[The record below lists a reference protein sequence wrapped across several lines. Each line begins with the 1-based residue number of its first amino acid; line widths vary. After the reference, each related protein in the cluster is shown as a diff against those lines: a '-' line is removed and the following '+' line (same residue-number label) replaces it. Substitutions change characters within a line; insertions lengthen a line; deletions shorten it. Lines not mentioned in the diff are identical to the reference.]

1 MWNNLKFLLPLL
13 IIGLSFS
20 CRTIKP
26 VNGGAPIKILNTKK
40 LMDSIHHHE
49 PKMKWAKFKADAKF
63 TYKEE
68 ESEVTLNFRI
78 KRDSLIWVNVS
89 SFGVKAARAFFEK
102 DSIKGQFEFP
112 KKSYFFGTFEDFEK
126 KYNITLS
133 YFLIEDFLLGNSYI
147 NHLTEKN
154 SAHYKKGQYHLFSH
168 RKRKTNRV
176 TSHKAKKSPEYI
188 YSSWVNPRNYKCDS
202 ITIIFPENN
211 VEININYKEWVE
223 KDNAYF
229 PTKLSIL
236 FKPDNYRLDLE
247 YKSIRFNT
255 PLKFPR
261 LKINENYEEIKLD
274 EN

>member
-13 IIGLSFS
+13 IIGFSFS

-89 SFGVKAARAFFEK
+89 SFGVKAARTFFEK

-112 KKSYFFGTFEDFEK
+112 KKSC
-126 KYNITLS
+126 I
-133 YFLIEDFLLGNSYI
+133 
-147 NHLTEKN
+147 
-154 SAHYKKGQYHLFSH
+154 
-168 RKRKTNRV
+168 
-176 TSHKAKKSPEYI
+176 
-188 YSSWVNPRNYKCDS
+188 
-202 ITIIFPENN
+202 
-211 VEININYKEWVE
+211 
-223 KDNAYF
+223 
-229 PTKLSIL
+229 
-236 FKPDNYRLDLE
+236 
-247 YKSIRFNT
+247 
-255 PLKFPR
+255 
-261 LKINENYEEIKLD
+261 
-274 EN
+274 

>member
-1 MWNNLKFLLPLL
+1 M
-13 IIGLSFS
+13 
-20 CRTIKP
+20 
-26 VNGGAPIKILNTKK
+26 
-40 LMDSIHHHE
+40 
-49 PKMKWAKFKADAKF
+49 
-63 TYKEE
+63 
-68 ESEVTLNFRI
+68 
-78 KRDSLIWVNVS
+78 
-89 SFGVKAARAFFEK
+89 
-102 DSIKGQFEFP
+102 
-112 KKSYFFGTFEDFEK
+112 
-126 KYNITLS
+126 
-133 YFLIEDFLLGNSYI
+133 
-147 NHLTEKN
+147 
-154 SAHYKKGQYHLFSH
+154 FSH

-176 TSHKAKKSPEYI
+176 TSNKAKKSPEYI

-202 ITIIFPENN
+202 IAIIFPENN

-223 KDNAYF
+223 KDNEYF